1 MLKRSRLRRLQHRQ
15 LRMVRKISLRCPK
28 QAAEVDTPASAA
40 LFQRAKRCMP
50 SSLTS
55 GMKLE
60 TGQVTAG
67 AAPHLLVPRSEWV
80 ELDQDLL

>member
-1 MLKRSRLRRLQHRQ
+1 MLKRSRSRRLQHRQ
-15 LRMVRKISLRCPK
+15 LRMVRKVFLRCPK

-40 LFQRAKRCMP
+40 LFQRAKCCMP

-60 TGQVTAG
+60 TGQITTG
-67 AAPHLLVPRSEWV
+67 AAPYFLVPRSEWV
-80 ELDQDLL
+80 